1 MGKNHNSQVT
11 IAQILLAHGSRDPGW
26 RKPFEELLEKCK
38 KGSPKKIFCLSYLEL
53 CNPKLSDLV
62 KDLLVNHHKI
72 TTFNIHPLFLS
83 SGVHVNDDIQKIL
96 SDLRAKYPQ
105 INFNLNDVIGKNSL
119 VTNAIYKVVS
129 S

>member
-1 MGKNHNSQVT
+1 MESNYNSQMT
-11 IAQILLAHGSRDPGW
+11 IAHILLAHGSRDPGW

-38 KGSPKKIFCLSYLEL
+38 KGSPKKKFCLCYLEL

-96 SDLRAKYPQ
+96 SDLRANYPQ
-105 INFNLNDVIGKNSL
+105 KIFNLNDVIGNNSL

>member
-1 MGKNHNSQVT
+1 MGNNYNSQMT
-11 IAQILLAHGSRDPGW
+11 IAHILLAHGSRDHGW
-26 RKPFEELLEKCK
+26 RKPFEKLLEKCK

-53 CNPKLSDLV
+53 CNPKLSDII
-62 KDLLVNHHKI
+62 KDLLENNNKI

-96 SDLRAKYPQ
+96 SELRANYPQ
-105 INFNLNDVIGKNSL
+105 KIFNLNDVIGKNSF

>member
-1 MGKNHNSQVT
+1 MGNNQNSKIN
-11 IAQILLAHGSRDPGW
+11 IAQILLAHGSRDPSW

-53 CNPKLSDLV
+53 CKPNLGDVV
-62 KDLLVNHHKI
+62 KDLLGNNHKI
-72 TTFNIHPLFLS
+72 TTFSIHPLFLS
-83 SGVHVNDDIQKIL
+83 SGVHVNEDIQKIL
-96 SDLRAKYPQ
+96 SDLRANYPKK
-105 INFNLNDVIGKNSL
+105 IFIINDVIGKNSL

>member
-1 MGKNHNSQVT
+1 MESNYNSQMT
-11 IAQILLAHGSRDPGW
+11 IAHILLAHGSRDPGW

-38 KGSPKKIFCLSYLEL
+38 KGSPQKKFCLSYLEL
-53 CNPKLSDLV
+53 CNPKLSDVV
-62 KDLLVNHHKI
+62 KDLLVNNQKI

-96 SDLRAKYPQ
+96 SDLRTNYPQ
-105 INFNLNDVIGKNSL
+105 KIFNLNDVIGNNIL

>member
-1 MGKNHNSQVT
+1 MENNYNSQMT
-11 IAQILLAHGSRDPGW
+11 IAHILLAHGSRDPGW

-38 KGSPKKIFCLSYLEL
+38 KGSPQKKFCLSYLEL
-53 CNPKLSDLV
+53 CNPKLSDVV

-83 SGVHVNDDIQKIL
+83 SGVHMNNDIQKIL
-96 SDLRAKYPQ
+96 SDLKANYPHKR
-105 INFNLNDVIGKNSL
+105 FNLNDVIGKNSL

>member
-1 MGKNHNSQVT
+1 MGKNQNPQMT
-11 IAQILLAHGSRDPGW
+11 IVQILLAHGSRDPGW

-38 KGSPKKIFCLSYLEL
+38 KESPKKIFCLSYLEL
-53 CNPKLSDLV
+53 CNPKLSDII
-62 KDLLVNHHKI
+62 KDLLENNNKI

-96 SDLRAKYPQ
+96 SELRANYPQ
-105 INFNLNDVIGKNSL
+105 KIFNLNDVIGKNSF